1 MVVMSTLSK
10 DQSNYS
16 VYCNTKS
23 SNDKFLTFWDLSNYK
38 GSYNQDTQ
46 PTPQF
51 LKLRVL
57 SNLGVLQIYANKAA
71 LTSTTLRLLAS
82 YVLPTMF

>member
-1 MVVMSTLSK
+1 MGLVVH
-10 DQSNYS
+10 QSEE
-16 VYCNTKS
+16 VVL
-23 SNDKFLTFWDLSNYK
+23 FLTFWDLSNYK

-71 LTSTTLRLLAS
+71 LLHNSKTACQLC
-82 YVLPTMF
+82 LPTMF